1 MKSLLI
7 LVSLMSVNCAQTT
20 FFRNGQKIAMF
31 QGDMKDTDFYYS
43 AAGDVIWKSST
54 VDHSSA
60 TIAQGKAAEGKI
72 NAIATAGTAAYLLK

>member
-1 MKSLLI
+1 MKSLLVI
-7 LVSLMSVNCAQTT
+7 LCGFAASCAQTT